1 MAKKKDKDEL
11 EQVEGK
17 AIKNAKSLQDKQR
30 ENEEKLQAEL
40 KASVEGYF
48 SNMFQYTLV
57 KGILLLDVEQ
67 GVTLEHFEIKNIED
81 IKNMFENEVENDKNV
96 IHKSQKENIGLID
109 DLFNVRDLIGVV
121 DGDLR
126 MLEGEDIDG
135 KMTEL
140 GAVLPPEALNTVPG
154 VVYEDSFLIIN
165 LPPEA
170 GLPELIFGFGI
181 RISALNPEAPEH
193 MYYLI
198 PNDFMNHPMEV
209 MLDLNT
215 GDLIL

>member
-135 KMTEL
+135 KPFEMDTER
-140 GAVLPPEALNTVPG
+140 VLLVKCLLPGFNRLRLVGTLRIPKGITDIFYNNGNSKYLNV
-154 VVYEDSFLIIN
+154 
-165 LPPEA
+165 
-170 GLPELIFGFGI
+170 
-181 RISALNPEAPEH
+181 
-193 MYYLI
+193 
-198 PNDFMNHPMEV
+198 
-209 MLDLNT
+209 
-215 GDLIL
+215 